1 MKTMSKMKITVDEA
15 GIDAVNVRVDAINA
29 RIEALELAQTELLAE
44 NAKLSARNADLV
56 QNQWEASID
65 TAGAQAALTSERD
78 AWKLFAMT
86 AIRTGA
92 ADARETAMNE
102 QRALFEK
109 IRNFNSTPHS
119 ERHDAARPCYD
130 DRVKGTYAEAM
141 AGGGSVSR
149 G

>member
-1 MKTMSKMKITVDEA
+1 MKITVDEA
-15 GIDAVNVRVDAINA
+15 LVDAANV

-44 NAKLSARNADLV
+44 NGKLSARNADLV
-56 QNQWEASID
+56 QNLLEASID
-65 TAGAQAALTSERD
+65 AEGAQAALTSERD

-86 AIRTGA
+86 VIREGA
-92 ADARETAMNE
+92 ADARETAMSE

-109 IRNFNSTPHS
+109 IRTDSTPHS